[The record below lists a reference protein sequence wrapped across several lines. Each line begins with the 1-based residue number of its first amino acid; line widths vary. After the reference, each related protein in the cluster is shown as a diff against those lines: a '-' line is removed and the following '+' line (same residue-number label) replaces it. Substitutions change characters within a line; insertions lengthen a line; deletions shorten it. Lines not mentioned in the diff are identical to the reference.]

1 MLSKLIKLPIF
12 KRIIPSLGIHIMKLL
27 KKNKGYFKINNIAM
41 YLDFLDPIDREII
54 LYKKYEDEEI
64 KYLIILIRKYSV
76 TKFFDVGSNCGYYSI
91 RLINEFPKLEITA
104 FEPNKEAYL
113 KFNKTIKKNS
123 DFLGKIK
130 IKNFGLSNK
139 NSVLK
144 MKFLKKNGYNQT
156 GGSSVVDDNDYIG
169 TNTFLANFK
178 TGDSVLNLKNQI
190 LCFKIDVERHEF
202 DVLSGLNNVFKEN
215 KIILLIEIYEKN
227 FYKCNSFLKK
237 LGFELNKSIQNRSNY
252 FYKNF

>member
-1 MLSKLIKLPIF
+1 MLSKIIKFPIF
-12 KRIIPSLGIHIMKLL
+12 KRIIPSLGIHIMRLF
-27 KKNKGYFKINNIAM
+27 KKNKGYFKINNIEM

-64 KYLIILIRKYSV
+64 KYLIVLMRKYSV

-91 RLINEFPKLEITA
+91 KLINQFPKLDITA
-104 FEPNKEAYL
+104 FEPNKKAYI

-123 DFLGKIK
+123 DCLKKIK
-130 IKNFGLSNK
+130 LKNFGLSNK
-139 NSVLK
+139 NSILK

-156 GGSSVVDDNDYIG
+156 GGSSVIEDGDYTEI
-169 TNTFLANFK
+169 NTFSANFK
-178 TGDSVLNLKNQI
+178 TGDNILKLKNQI

-202 DVLSGLNNVFKEN
+202 SVLLGLNNVFKQN
-215 KIILLIEIYEKN
+215 KVILLIEIYEKN
-227 FYKCNSFLKK
+227 FYKCDNFLKK
-237 LGFELNKSIQNRSNY
+237 LGFKLNKSIKNRSNF